1 MRDAEQMTR
10 ATVTPST
17 PLPHN
22 LAHASEEGIAAPILG
37 LFQHPDRVDLAD
49 MHRWL
54 RALDDLVGP
63 YIDAED
69 PRMRRE
75 DVRSFGQILEH
86 ESLPRESSPPET
98 VLAELAPYFQGMMRW
113 NHPGTMINVTPP
125 PTLPSVAAAA
135 FASALNPNGAQ
146 DMSSGLLL
154 GTELAVVKMLSQL
167 AGIDVERSGGVFT
180 FGGKSTN
187 MHAIKHGM
195 QRAQPQ
201 ARREGISTPV
211 RVVSSTQGHPCH
223 EEACGW
229 LGIGENSCL
238 RVRTGADGA
247 MDLDAL
253 EDTIRR
259 SVRAGE
265 QVVTIFAN
273 GGTTI
278 QMLVDPIG
286 DIVALR
292 DRLVDELGLD
302 YWPRVHVD
310 SVVGWVWLFF
320 RDYDFQANPL
330 GLPAATL
337 NRIRVQAARIAEI
350 RLADSFG
357 VDFHKTGFASYAS
370 SIYMVANR
378 SEIYEQGGITAVDHP
393 IGGGGR
399 KGLPFQNLH
408 FGQHSPFQYTLEL
421 SRSMAGPVQAYVNLK
436 MLGIVGYQR
445 LIGGLLVASQRFA
458 DELTALGRFEVL
470 SDADSHGFAVLFV
483 AKPATDTPSLFEH
496 SWTCADLES
505 MATYN
510 YRFYRYLFEQQA
522 LGRCPIA
529 CDYSSGYHK
538 LVGGAKIGVH
548 KSYPMS
554 PFYDEK
560 SAVTFARTLDELLDE
575 FDSRPANE
583 TVTAGPHE
591 ARPLIF
597 RPGALT

>member
-1 MRDAEQMTR
+1 MNTR
-10 ATVTPST
+10 
-17 PLPHN
+17 L
-22 LAHASEEGIAAPILG
+22 LD
-37 LFQHPDRVDLAD
+37 LFQHPDRADLAD
-49 MHRWL
+49 MHHCL
-54 RALDDLVGP
+54 RVLEDLVSRYADP
-63 YIDAED
+63 AD

-75 DVRSFGQILEH
+75 DLRSFGQMLEY
-86 ESLPRESSPPET
+86 ESLPHESSAPET
-98 VLAELAPYFQGMMRW
+98 VLAELAPYFQGMLRW

-135 FASALNPNGAQ
+135 YTSALNPNGAQ

-167 AGIDVERSGGVFT
+167 AGIDVDRSGGVFT

-187 MHAIKHGM
+187 MHAIKHGI

-201 ARREGISTPV
+201 ARREGITTPV

-229 LGIGENSCL
+229 LGIGESSCL
-238 RVRTGADGA
+238 RVPTRADGV
-247 MDLDAL
+247 MDLHAL

-259 SVRAGE
+259 SARAGE
-265 QVVTIFAN
+265 QIVTIFAN

-286 DIVALR
+286 EIVALR
-292 DRLVDELGLD
+292 DRLIEDLSLD
-302 YWPRVHVD
+302 YVPRVHVD

-320 RDYDFQANPL
+320 RDYDFQTNPL
-330 GLPAATL
+330 GFPSATL
-337 NRIRVQAARIAEI
+337 ARIRTQAARIAEI
-350 RLADSFG
+350 HLADSFG

-370 SIYMVANR
+370 SIYMVADR
-378 SEIYEQGGITAVDHP
+378 TEIYQQGGITDADHP

-399 KGLPFQNLH
+399 KGLPYQDLR
-408 FGQHSPFQYTLEL
+408 FGHHSPFQYTLEL
-421 SRSMAGPVQAYVNLK
+421 SRSMTGPVQAYVNLK
-436 MLGIVGYQR
+436 MLGVTGYQR
-445 LIGGLLVASQRFA
+445 LIGGLLVSSQRFA
-458 DELTALGRFEVL
+458 DELTALSRFEVL
-470 SDADSHGFAVLFV
+470 SDADCQGFAVLFV
-483 AKPATDTPSLFEH
+483 AKPATDTPSLFDH
-496 SWTCADLES
+496 TWTRAGLES
-505 MATYN
+505 MARYN

-560 SAVTFARTLDELLDE
+560 TAIAFAHTLGELLDE
-575 FDSRPANE
+575 FDRQPTDHTS
-583 TVTAGPHE
+583 VTGPHE
-591 ARPLIF
+591 ARPMIF
-597 RPGALT
+597 RPGPLT

>member
-1 MRDAEQMTR
+1 MTTTIP
-10 ATVTPST
+10 AAPST

-22 LAHASEEGIAAPILG
+22 ISSDEGQGRGEPL
-37 LFQHPDRVDLAD
+37 LDVFQHPDSADLAD
-49 MHRWL
+49 IHRWL
-54 RALDDLVGP
+54 GVLEHLVGP
-63 YIDAED
+63 YIDPAV
-69 PRMRRE
+69 PRTRRE

-86 ESLPRESSPPET
+86 ESLPTESSSPEA

-125 PTLPSVAAAA
+125 PTTPAVAAAA
-135 FASALNPNGAQ
+135 YASALNPNGAQ

-167 AGIDVERSGGVFT
+167 AGIDVDRSGGVFT

-187 MHAIKHGM
+187 MHAIKHGI
-195 QRAQPQ
+195 QRAQPH
-201 ARREGISTPV
+201 ARREGIRTPV

-229 LGIGENSCL
+229 LGIGESSCL
-238 RVRTGADGA
+238 RVPTRPDGV
-247 MDLDAL
+247 MDLAAL
-253 EDTIRR
+253 ENTIRT
-259 SVRAGE
+259 SIGAGE

-292 DRLVDELGLD
+292 DRLVEELGLD
-302 YWPRVHVD
+302 YVPRVHVD

-320 RDYDFQANPL
+320 RDYDFRTNPCEF
-330 GLPAATL
+330 PSATL
-337 NRIRVQAARIAEI
+337 SRIRTQAARIAEI
-350 RLADSFG
+350 YLADSFG
-357 VDFHKTGFASYAS
+357 VDFHKTGFASYVS
-370 SIYMVANR
+370 SIYMVADRN
-378 SEIYEQGGITAVDHP
+378 EIYQQGGITDADHP

-399 KGLPFQNLH
+399 KGLPHQDLQ
-408 FGQHSPFQYTLEL
+408 FGNHSPFQYTLEL
-421 SRSMAGPVQAYVNLK
+421 SRSMAGPLQAYVNLK
-436 MLGIVGYQR
+436 MLGVAGYQR
-445 LIGGLLVASQRFA
+445 LIGGLLVSSQRFA
-458 DELTALGRFEVL
+458 DELTAQGRFEVL
-470 SDADSHGFAVLFV
+470 SDADSHGFAVLFI
-483 AKPATDTPSLFEH
+483 AKPAVDTPSLFDRA
-496 SWTCADLES
+496 WTRDDLES
-505 MATYN
+505 IARYN
-510 YRFYRYLFEQQA
+510 YGFYRYLFEQQE

-554 PFYDEK
+554 PFYDEDT
-560 SAVTFARTLDELLDE
+560 AVAFALVFGEMLAEYDRQ
-575 FDSRPANE
+575 PADQIPAE
-583 TVTAGPHE
+583 GPHE

-597 RPGALT
+597 RPGSLT

>member
-1 MRDAEQMTR
+1 MTR
-10 ATVTPST
+10 TISNESPT
-17 PLPHN
+17 PLPSSGSCIDEQ
-22 LAHASEEGIAAPILG
+22 ATSEPLLN
-37 LFQHPDRVDLAD
+37 LFQHPDSKDVAAV
-49 MHRWL
+49 HRWL
-54 RALDDLVGP
+54 KVLEDLVGP
-63 YIDAED
+63 YVDTAS

-75 DVRSFGQILEH
+75 DLRSFGEILET
-86 ESLPRESSPPET
+86 ESLPYESNAPES

-113 NHPGTMINVTPP
+113 IHSGTMINVTPP
-125 PTLPSVAAAA
+125 PTLPAAAA
-135 FASALNPNGAQ
+135 AAYVSVLNPNGAQ

-167 AGIDVERSGGVFT
+167 AGFDVDRSGGVFT

-187 MHAIKHGM
+187 MHAIKHGI
-195 QRAQPQ
+195 QRAQPDS
-201 ARREGISTPV
+201 RRDGIATPV

-229 LGIGENSCL
+229 LGIGETSCL
-238 RVRTGADGA
+238 RVPTRPDGA
-247 MDLDAL
+247 MDLAAL
-253 EDTIRR
+253 EDTIRA

-292 DRLVDELGLD
+292 DRLVEELDLD
-302 YWPRVHVD
+302 YIPRVHVD

-320 RDYDFQANPL
+320 RDYDFQANPY
-330 GLPAATL
+330 GFPPTAL
-337 NRIRVQAARIAEI
+337 NRIRTQAARIAEI
-350 RLADSFG
+350 SLADSFG
-357 VDFHKTGFASYAS
+357 VDFHKTGFAAYIS
-370 SIYMVANR
+370 SVYMVANR
-378 SEIYEQGGITAVDHP
+378 SEIYQQGGITDADHP

-399 KGLPFQNLH
+399 KGTPYQELR
-408 FGQHSPFQYTLEL
+408 FGHNSPFQYTLEL

-436 MLGIVGYQR
+436 MLGVAGYQR
-445 LIGGLLVASQRFA
+445 LIGGLVVSSQRFA
-458 DELTALGRFEVL
+458 DELTAQGRFEVL

-483 AKPATDTPSLFEH
+483 AKPSTDTPSLFD
-496 SWTCADLES
+496 SAWTRADLE
-505 MATYN
+505 AVAHYN

-538 LVGGAKIGVH
+538 LAGGAKIGVH

-554 PFYDEK
+554 PFYDEDT
-560 SAVTFARTLDELLDE
+560 AIDFARTLGEMLTE
-575 FDSRPANE
+575 FDRQPLDQPMAG
-583 TVTAGPHE
+583 GPHE
-591 ARPLIF
+591 ARPPIF
-597 RPGALT
+597 RPGSLR